1 MVSDK
6 EDREGDKQQADE
18 VFELEEPFGSSFK
31 QKRQADSLIFI
42 PSPNL
47 SGCLG
52 TIQSIFENNPS
63 RTPLHLKP
71 GAEGGDLL
79 QTQNKS

>member
-31 QKRQADSLIFI
+31 KKHQADSLIFI

-47 SGCLG
+47 SGLG
-52 TIQSIFENNPS
+52 TIQSTFENNPS
-63 RTPLHLKP
+63 RTPPHLKL
-71 GAEGGDLL
+71 D
-79 QTQNKS
+79 